1 MKIAIG
7 YRLQNGPWGGGNQ
20 FAHSLTAYLEGCGHI
35 VRFDLCD
42 GDIDLILLTDPRC
55 RVANV
60 SFGAG
65 AILRYLLMCNS
76 RALVVHRINECDE
89 RKGTQNM
96 NRLLRWANYC
106 ADHTVFI
113 ASWLEYLNVWGRSSP
128 HSTILNG
135 ADHKIFR
142 RNVDAIW
149 SGNEPLKLV
158 THHWG
163 GNHMKGFDIYNKIDH
178 MLSDPAWKGKI
189 QFTYIGNLPKGYQF
203 KNANYLPPLQGSRL
217 STELAQHHVYV
228 TASIN
233 EPAGMHHI
241 EGALCGLPII
251 YRRSGALPEYCQDFG
266 IGFDN
271 QDFLPAL
278 KTMLLDY
285 ARLKGLMLSYPH
297 TSERMCA
304 SYLALFEKMLLD
316 REKILASRRLWRA
329 PFSLLRN
336 LALI

>member
-7 YRLQNGPWGGGNQ
+7 YRLQSGPWGGGNQ
-20 FAHSLTAYLEGCGHI
+20 FAHSLTTYLESCGHT
-35 VRFDLCD
+35 VRFDLRD
-42 GDIDLILLTDPRC
+42 NDLDLILLTDPRW
-55 RVANV
+55 RAPNV

-65 AILRYLLMCNS
+65 AILWYLMTRNPS
-76 RALVVHRINECDE
+76 TLVVHRINECDE
-89 RKGTQNM
+89 RKGTHNM

-113 ASWLEYLNVWGRSSP
+113 ASWLEHLNIWGRNSP

-135 ADHKIFR
+135 ADHKLFR
-142 RNVDAIW
+142 GNVDATW
-149 SGNEPLKLV
+149 SGDEPLKLV

-163 GNHMKGFDIYNKIDH
+163 GNHMKGFDVYKKIDQ

-189 QFTYIGNLPKGYQF
+189 EFTYIGNLPKGYQF
-203 KNANYLPPLQGSRL
+203 KNAFYLPPLQGGKL
-217 STELAQHHVYV
+217 SAELARHHVYV

-266 IGFDN
+266 IGFDK
-271 QDFLPAL
+271 QDFIPAL
-278 KTMLLDY
+278 KTMLEDY
-285 ARLKGLMLSYPH
+285 MLFKRLMPSYPH

-304 SYLALFEKMLLD
+304 AYITLFERMLLE
-316 REKILASRRLWRA
+316 RAKVLEGRRLWRS
-329 PFSLLRN
+329 PTSLLRN
-336 LALI
+336 LVLI